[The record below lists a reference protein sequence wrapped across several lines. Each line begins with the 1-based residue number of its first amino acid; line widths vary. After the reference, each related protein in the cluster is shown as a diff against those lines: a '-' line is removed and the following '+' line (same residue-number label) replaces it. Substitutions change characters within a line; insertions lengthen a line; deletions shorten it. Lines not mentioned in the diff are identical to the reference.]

1 MQSKTFF
8 RNCILGA
15 SCSLFISSCC
25 CFGARGINF
34 DMKKGIVNEGT
45 NNFSDVAA
53 VISYQ
58 GSDKTANDTPHVYL
72 PWEE

>member
-1 MQSKTFF
+1 
-8 RNCILGA
+8 
-15 SCSLFISSCC
+15 
-25 CFGARGINF
+25 
-34 DMKKGIVNEGT
+34 MKKGIVNEGT
-45 NNFSDVAA
+45 NNFSDVADVAA